1 MKRRAVLRRI
11 SKSRKSQHQHGGQG
25 NEQAGT
31 DTDTNEEALDVLGA
45 ADRELAQMKAD
56 TAARDLSEVGEAGAN
71 RSEPVT
77 PVDPNDLPPE

>member
-1 MKRRAVLRRI
+1 MSKREPMSDHDFAKAVRAL
-11 SKSRKSQHQHGGQG
+11 
-25 NEQAGT
+25 T

-56 TAARDLSEVGEAGAN
+56 TAARDLSEIGEAGAN

>member
-1 MKRRAVLRRI
+1 MSKREPMSDHDFAKAVRAL
-11 SKSRKSQHQHGGQG
+11 
-25 NEQAGT
+25 T

-56 TAARDLSEVGEAGAN
+56 TASRGEAGAN